1 MQHKTDKHKE
11 HYLAL
16 KHQCR
21 KDTRQAYQNYIADI
35 LNNNSTPDHEYS
47 NNRPN
52 TKKLYS
58 LLKHAK
64 QDSTGIDSL
73 KITYNKLHT
82 YDQDKATA
90 LNEQFQSVF
99 TSKSPISLKSLAEMK
114 VQENADTGRETT
126 NEMFSPHN
134 PMPDIELS
142 TNGIEKLLK

>member
-16 KHQCR
+16 KHPCR
-21 KDTRQAYQNYIADI
+21 KETRQAYQNYLADI
-35 LNNNSTPDHEYS
+35 LNINNTPDHEYS

-73 KITYNKLHT
+73 KKNNKMHT
-82 YDQDKATA
+82 SDGDKVTA
-90 LNEQFQSVF
+90 LIEQFQSVF

-114 VQENADTGRETT
+114 IQDNADTGRETPMKSLVIT
-126 NEMFSPHN
+126 TPCLTLNSPLMVSKN
-134 PMPDIELS
+134 S
-142 TNGIEKLLK
+142 